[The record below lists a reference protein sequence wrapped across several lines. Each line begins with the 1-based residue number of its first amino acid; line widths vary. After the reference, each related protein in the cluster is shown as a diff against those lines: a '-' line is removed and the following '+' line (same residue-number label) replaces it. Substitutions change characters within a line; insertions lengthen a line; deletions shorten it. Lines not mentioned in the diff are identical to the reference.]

1 MKNEIIVLDI
11 ETTGLDLNQDFI
23 LELGMVALNIENGE
37 IIELFNEV
45 FKDPNLT
52 ARHHKSW
59 IFENGFMDIEEVR
72 KALPLSQYFEEI
84 QSIMNPYKGKI
95 TAWNRDFDSKFLV
108 KSGFDLGPDIF
119 CPMKE
124 SVDFFKIESN
134 YGYKWAKAQEAW
146 DILFPE
152 TPKIEKHRGLDDSK
166 MEAAIIYELHKRE
179 VINFSL

>member
-84 QSIMNPYKGKI
+84 QSIMNP
-95 TAWNRDFDSKFLV
+95 
-108 KSGFDLGPDIF
+108 
-119 CPMKE
+119 
-124 SVDFFKIESN
+124 
-134 YGYKWAKAQEAW
+134 
-146 DILFPE
+146 
-152 TPKIEKHRGLDDSK
+152 
-166 MEAAIIYELHKRE
+166 
-179 VINFSL
+179 